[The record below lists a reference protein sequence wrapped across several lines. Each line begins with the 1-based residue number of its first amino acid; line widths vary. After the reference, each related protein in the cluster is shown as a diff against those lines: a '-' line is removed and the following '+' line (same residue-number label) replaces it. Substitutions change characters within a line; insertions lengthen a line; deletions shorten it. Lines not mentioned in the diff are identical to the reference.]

1 MPQANPTGV
10 LPIRKTATL
19 TLLIAALAACVAGC
33 QALAIPWVAFMDE
46 PTKPVPAEYPHLEG
60 KKVCIL
66 VWADSDTLF
75 EYRNAQLEL
84 SEFVLAALKANLKKI
99 TFVPNR
105 TVVDLQRADVDW
117 DRKSPAKLGNELG
130 AERVLMLEL
139 TQYTTREP
147 ESPHLYRGRISANVK
162 VYDAGQADSAPTF
175 KANVETVYPP
185 GDAAEWGSSDS
196 SVRDAAMRAFAAD
209 VAGKF
214 YDRRVKVK

>member
-1 MPQANPTGV
+1 MLGC
-10 LPIRKTATL
+10 LPS
-19 TLLIAALAACVAGC
+19 LILGC
-33 QALAIPWVAFMDE
+33 KALAIPFVPFMEE

-60 KKVCIL
+60 RKVAIL
-66 VWADSDTLF
+66 VWADSETLF

-84 SEFVLAALKANLKKI
+84 SEYVLAALKGNLKKV

-105 TVVDLQRADVDW
+105 TIVDHQRGDPDW
-117 DRKSPAKLGNELG
+117 DRRSPAALGNELG

-162 VYDAGQADSAPTF
+162 VYDCSHAESAPTYRS
-175 KANVETVYPP
+175 NVETIYPS
-185 GDAAEWGSSDS
+185 GSAAEWGSSDA
-196 SVRDAAMRAFAAD
+196 SVRDATMRAFAAD

-214 YDRRVKVK
+214 HDRRVKVK